1 MLFIEPTLLLC
12 RHNAGTVFIRPI
24 SASHSRTDCWRL
36 PVCELRRFLHRNNPV
51 CCEYCGVCVPAAAS
65 PQQDNRANGMKP
77 PRKTSFHLHSVH
89 KLIEEME
96 INVQVLEINLFRSCT
111 YLKFSFTE
119 EVKSFQF
126 CINPDSGLCRLICA
140 GSSGPNH

>member
-51 CCEYCGVCVPAAAS
+51 CCEYCGVCVPVAAS

-77 PRKTSFHLHSVH
+77 PAKDFFSSPLRPQTNRGDGNQCSGFGNQSFPQPHVFKIL
-89 KLIEEME
+89 LYRRG
-96 INVQVLEINLFRSCT
+96 QVIPVL
-111 YLKFSFTE
+111 Y
-119 EVKSFQF
+119 
-126 CINPDSGLCRLICA
+126 
-140 GSSGPNH
+140 